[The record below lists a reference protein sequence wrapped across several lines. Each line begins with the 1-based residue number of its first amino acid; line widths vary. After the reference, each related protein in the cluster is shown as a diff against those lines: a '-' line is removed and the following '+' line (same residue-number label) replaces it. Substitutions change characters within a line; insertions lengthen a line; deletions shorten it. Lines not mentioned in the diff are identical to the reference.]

1 MEVISI
7 AERRMISKKI
17 VESAK
22 FIKMPATSQ
31 NLYFHLMLNADDD
44 GVVEGFPVINLI
56 RANEDDLRVLVSKG
70 FVQVLNEDLVS
81 YIVDWREQNT
91 LRPDRKVDSLYKEL
105 LLRVNPGVELLEMK
119 ERSDTKGS
127 RKSGRS
133 KDGPWTAQYK
143 VIEDNTNEYN
153 RKEVKDEEIIAQL
166 GSEII
171 TKDLYISLVRDYS
184 EELVQTVINKI
195 LGHPY
200 FGCLNEK
207 TIREW
212 CDEQKLARQRKGIK
226 KNNMSSDSSRQYD
239 YDELERILFN
249 QWKE

>member
-1 MEVISI
+1 
-7 AERRMISKKI
+7 MISKKI

-31 NLYFHLMLNADDD
+31 NLYFHLVLNADDD

-91 LRPDRKVDSLYKEL
+91 LRPDRKVDSLYKDL
-105 LLRVNPGVELLEMK
+105 LLQINPDVELLEMK
-119 ERSDTKGS
+119 ERSDTKGN

-133 KDGPWTAQYK
+133 TDGPWTAQYK
-143 VIEDNTNEYN
+143 VIEDKTIEDN
-153 RKEVKDEEIIAQL
+153 RREGNGTEITAQL
-166 GSEII
+166 GSEVL
-171 TKDLYISLVRDYS
+171 TKDTYLSLVNDYS
-184 EELVQTVINKI
+184 EETVKSVVNKI
-195 LGHPY
+195 LEHPY
-200 FGCLNEK
+200 TGCLNEK

-212 CDEQKLARQRKGIK
+212 CEEQTSARQRKK
-226 KNNMSSDSSRQYD
+226 EKLNNMSSASSRKYD
-239 YDELERILFN
+239 FEELERRLFN
-249 QWKE
+249 H

>member
-1 MEVISI
+1 MISI

-31 NLYFHLMLNADDD
+31 NLYFHLVLNADDD
-44 GVVEGFPVINLI
+44 GIVEGFPVLNLI

-70 FVQVLNEDLVS
+70 FVQILNEDLVS

-91 LRPDRKVDSLYKEL
+91 LRPDRKVDSLYKDL
-105 LLRVNPGVELLEMK
+105 LLQINPDVELLEMK
-119 ERSDTKGS
+119 ERSDTKGK

-143 VIEDNTNEYN
+143 VIEDKTIEDN
-153 RKEVKDEEIIAQL
+153 RRESKDTEITAQL
-166 GSEII
+166 GTEIL
-171 TKDLYISLVRDYS
+171 TKDTYLSLVKEFS
-184 EELVQTVINKI
+184 ETTVKAVVNKI
-195 LGHPY
+195 LNHPY
-200 FGCLNEK
+200 TGCLNEK

-212 CDEQKLARQRKGIK
+212 CEEYTSNRKRK
-226 KNNMSSDSSRQYD
+226 NEKVNNMSSASSRKYD
-239 YDELERILFN
+239 FEELERRLLN
-249 QWKE
+249 L